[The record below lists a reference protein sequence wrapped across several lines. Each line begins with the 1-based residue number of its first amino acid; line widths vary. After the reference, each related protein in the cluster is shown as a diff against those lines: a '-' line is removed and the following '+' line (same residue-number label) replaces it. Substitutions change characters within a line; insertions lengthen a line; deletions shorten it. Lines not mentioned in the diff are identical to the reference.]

1 MRRIAIINQKGGVG
15 KTTTAV
21 NLGAALARLGQRVVV
36 IDMDPQA
43 NASMNLGAELAP
55 EEPSTY
61 SLLTQG
67 GRVADTLRGTST
79 PGLSI
84 LPSHLDLSG
93 AELELASAIGRETI
107 LKDALDEWIQEEV
120 ARTGREPADVILI
133 DNPPSL
139 GLLSVN
145 GLAAS
150 QEVLIAVQT
159 EFFALQG
166 LSRLVEI
173 VQLLRRRLNPD
184 LEITGVLACLYDS
197 RLRLGREVLAE
208 LRAHFPGVLYKRPIA
223 QNVKLAETPSFA
235 RTIFEYAPESKGAE
249 DYMAVAREFLE
260 REGVEEHASGRSIE
274 PPVRATAE
282 PAPVAQPEPPTSET
296 PEEGPR
302 AVDAEA
308 GTEDPA
314 AIERAARPSR
324 AHGGTAALMLDIAK
338 VLASPRKGPAL
349 ASTGPSE
356 ADALVTAAGDPETCP
371 GEAASSTAATE
382 ETAAGEE
389 EVPEES
395 AQLVEPDGAA
405 IEDADRADEE
415 ELETVELIPS
425 VAQEAPA
432 EAPEEDGSGG
442 ALGREK
448 SAGSRAVAPA
458 ANPGGAELAPDSPG
472 VAVLVEAE
480 EAPSEVLEP
489 EPEAAAEATQE
500 AGATEEAAPEPAAE
514 PTRRRTPVAMAHAH
528 RGEEH
533 ALLPG
538 RRGFTSDPLG

>member
-55 EEPSTY
+55 EDASTY
-61 SLLTQG
+61 SILTQG

-107 LKDALDEWIQEEV
+107 LKDALDEWVREEV
-120 ARTGREPADVILI
+120 TRTGREPADVILI

-166 LSRLVEI
+166 LSKLVEI
-173 VQLLRRRLNPD
+173 VQLLRRRLNPE

-282 PAPVAQPEPPTSET
+282 PAPVAQPEPPTTETPAEAPRAIEADADLEPATIEGAVVPSET
-296 PEEGPR
+296 HDE
-302 AVDAEA
+302 
-308 GTEDPA
+308 
-314 AIERAARPSR
+314 
-324 AHGGTAALMLDIAK
+324 TAALMLDIAK
-338 VLASPRKGPAL
+338 VLASPRKDLSRDPRQPSAEADVRTAGPEEGPARTD
-349 ASTGPSE
+349 S
-356 ADALVTAAGDPETCP
+356 DAKARERCPVPLEPE
-371 GEAASSTAATE
+371 
-382 ETAAGEE
+382 
-389 EVPEES
+389 
-395 AQLVEPDGAA
+395 A
-405 IEDADRADEE
+405 IEGPAGSAAH
-415 ELETVELIPS
+415 ELETVELIPAAADDPAAGAS
-425 VAQEAPA
+425 LEGGTEDVPGDEGFAGSSQGAPA
-432 EAPEEDGSGG
+432 TSTDG
-442 ALGREK
+442 
-448 SAGSRAVAPA
+448 P
-458 ANPGGAELAPDSPG
+458 ELAPASPA
-472 VAVLVEAE
+472 VAVLSEPERAPNEAREPGPMAAAVAEEAE
-480 EAPSEVLEP
+480 E
-489 EPEAAAEATQE
+489 EAAQE
-500 AGATEEAAPEPAAE
+500 STEAAS
-514 PTRRRTPVAMAHAH
+514 RRPTPVAAAHAD

-533 ALLPG
+533 ALLPR

>member
-21 NLGAALARLGQRVVV
+21 NLGAALARLGQRAVV

-61 SLLTQG
+61 SILTQG

-84 LPSHLDLSG
+84 LPAHLDLSG

-107 LKDALDEWIQEEV
+107 LKDALDEWIEEEV

-166 LSRLVEI
+166 LSKLVEI

-208 LRAHFPGVLYKRPIA
+208 LRAHFPAVLFKRPIA

-282 PAPVAQPEPPTSET
+282 PAPVAQPEPPTPET
-296 PEEGPR
+296 PTKTPR
-302 AVDAEA
+302 AVEDDAGA
-308 GTEDPA
+308 GQPA
-314 AIERAARPSR
+314 AI
-324 AHGGTAALMLDIAK
+324 GGTEETSEVHDETAALMLDIAK
-338 VLASPRKGPAL
+338 VLASPRKGLAHGSPVPA
-349 ASTGPSE
+349 AE
-356 ADALVTAAGDPETCP
+356 ADAPGLD
-371 GEAASSTAATE
+371 GEAPENGLEERACPPTSEERTE
-382 ETAAGEE
+382 TSE
-389 EVPEES
+389 
-395 AQLVEPDGAA
+395 
-405 IEDADRADEE
+405 
-415 ELETVELIPS
+415 
-425 VAQEAPA
+425 A
-432 EAPEEDGSGG
+432 EAPEQTGRPVDVEAVEGAAESVEEELVAVVLTPVAAHDPSVEEPEQGGPEDVP
-442 ALGREK
+442 REQVG
-448 SAGSRAVAPA
+448 AGSAPEAPA
-458 ANPGGAELAPDSPG
+458 ASADGAAVARAGPA
-472 VAVLVEAE
+472 VAVLVEPE
-480 EAPSEVLEP
+480 ETPSDVCGP
-489 EPEAAAEATQE
+489 GSEAAEVV
-500 AGATEEAAPEPAAE
+500 EEDAAPEPAEE
-514 PTRRRTPVAMAHAH
+514 PVRHLTPVAATRPD

>member
-55 EEPSTY
+55 DEPSTY
-61 SLLTQG
+61 SILTKG

-107 LKDALDEWIQEEV
+107 LKDALEDWIREEV

-166 LSRLVEI
+166 LSKLVEI
-173 VQLLRRRLNPD
+173 VQLLRRRLNPE

-260 REGVEEHASGRSIE
+260 RQGVEEHASGRSIE

-282 PAPVAQPEPPTSET
+282 PAPVAQPEPPTPET
-296 PEEGPR
+296 P
-302 AVDAEA
+302 AEA
-308 GTEDPA
+308 PRTVEADAGREEPAPPGPA
-314 AIERAARPSR
+314 ADPSE
-324 AHGGTAALMLDIAK
+324 APDEATALMLDIAK
-338 VLASPRKGPAL
+338 VLASPRKAL
-349 ASTGPSE
+349 P
-356 ADALVTAAGDPETCP
+356 GDSAE
-371 GEAASSTAATE
+371 SSTASEAPSETDGDAAHE
-382 ETAAGEE
+382 EPAAPAGAEPAEE
-389 EVPEES
+389 
-395 AQLVEPDGAA
+395 D
-405 IEDADRADEE
+405 
-415 ELETVELIPS
+415 LETVELT
-425 VAQEAPA
+425 PA
-432 EAPEEDGSGG
+432 AANEPPADGPEEH
-442 ALGREK
+442 
-448 SAGSRAVAPA
+448 
-458 ANPGGAELAPDSPG
+458 NPGGTEGLESTAGPEPDAAGASPEDPELSAVVSTVTALAEPD
-472 VAVLVEAE
+472 EALD
-480 EAPSEVLEP
+480 PTSDLEP
-489 EPEAAAEATQE
+489 EP
-500 AGATEEAAPEPAAE
+500 APELAEESGDAAE
-514 PTRRRTPVAMAHAH
+514 PARRRTPVAAAHAH

-533 ALLPG
+533 ALLP
-538 RRGFTSDPLG
+538 RRGGFTSDPID

>member
-61 SLLTQG
+61 SILTKG

-107 LKDALDEWIQEEV
+107 LKDALEDWIREEV

-166 LSRLVEI
+166 LSKLVEI
-173 VQLLRRRLNPD
+173 VQLLRRRLNPE

-260 REGVEEHASGRSIE
+260 RQGVEEHASGRSIE

-282 PAPVAQPEPPTSET
+282 PAPVAQPEPPTPET
-296 PEEGPR
+296 P
-302 AVDAEA
+302 AEA
-308 GTEDPA
+308 PRTVEADAGREEPAPPEPA
-314 AIERAARPSR
+314 ADPSE
-324 AHGGTAALMLDIAK
+324 APDETAALMLDIAK
-338 VLASPRKGPAL
+338 VLASPRKAL
-349 ASTGPSE
+349 P
-356 ADALVTAAGDPETCP
+356 GDSAE
-371 GEAASSTAATE
+371 SSTASEAPSETDGDAAHE
-382 ETAAGEE
+382 EPAAPAGAEPAEE
-389 EVPEES
+389 
-395 AQLVEPDGAA
+395 D
-405 IEDADRADEE
+405 
-415 ELETVELIPS
+415 LETVELTPAAANEPPADGPEEHRPGGTEGLES
-425 VAQEAPA
+425 AAGREPDAAGASPEDPELSAVVSTVTALAEPA
-432 EAPEEDGSGG
+432 EALDPTSD
-442 ALGREK
+442 
-448 SAGSRAVAPA
+448 
-458 ANPGGAELAPDSPG
+458 
-472 VAVLVEAE
+472 
-480 EAPSEVLEP
+480 LEP
-489 EPEAAAEATQE
+489 EP
-500 AGATEEAAPEPAAE
+500 APELAEESGSAAE
-514 PTRRRTPVAMAHAH
+514 PARCRTPVAAAHAH

-533 ALLPG
+533 SLLP
-538 RRGFTSDPLG
+538 RRGGFTSDPVD

>member
-1 MRRIAIINQKGGVG
+1 M
-15 KTTTAV
+15 
-21 NLGAALARLGQRVVV
+21 
-36 IDMDPQA
+36 
-43 NASMNLGAELAP
+43 
-55 EEPSTY
+55 
-61 SLLTQG
+61 
-67 GRVADTLRGTST
+67 
-79 PGLSI
+79 
-84 LPSHLDLSG
+84 
-93 AELELASAIGRETI
+93 
-107 LKDALDEWIQEEV
+107 
-120 ARTGREPADVILI
+120 
-133 DNPPSL
+133 
-139 GLLSVN
+139 
-145 GLAAS
+145 
-150 QEVLIAVQT
+150 LIAVQT

-166 LSRLVEI
+166 LSKLVEI

-208 LRAHFPGVLYKRPIA
+208 LRTHFPGVLYKRPIA

-260 REGVEEHASGRSIE
+260 RQGVEEHASGRSIE

-282 PAPVAQPEPPTSET
+282 PAPVAQPEPPTPET
-296 PEEGPR
+296 PQESPR

-308 GTEDPA
+308 GAEDPA
-314 AIERAARPSR
+314 AIEGPASPSG
-324 AHGGTAALMLDIAK
+324 AHDETAALMLDIAK
-338 VLASPRKGPAL
+338 VLASPRKGPAP
-349 ASTGPSE
+349 APTGPSE
-356 ADALVTAAGDPETCP
+356 ADVLVTAADDPETCA
-371 GEAASSTAATE
+371 GEAAPSTAAPE
-382 ETAAGEE
+382 EPAADEE

-395 AQLVEPDGAA
+395 TQLVEPDAAA

-425 VAQEAPA
+425 AAQEAPA
-432 EAPEEDGSGG
+432 EAPEEGGSEG
-442 ALGREK
+442 AVGREAG
-448 SAGSRAVAPA
+448 AGSRADAPA
-458 ANPGGAELAPDSPG
+458 ASAGGAELALESPA

-480 EAPSEVLEP
+480 EALSEALEP

-500 AGATEEAAPEPAAE
+500 ASATEETAPEPAAE
-514 PTRRRTPVAMAHAH
+514 PTRRRTPVAVAHAD